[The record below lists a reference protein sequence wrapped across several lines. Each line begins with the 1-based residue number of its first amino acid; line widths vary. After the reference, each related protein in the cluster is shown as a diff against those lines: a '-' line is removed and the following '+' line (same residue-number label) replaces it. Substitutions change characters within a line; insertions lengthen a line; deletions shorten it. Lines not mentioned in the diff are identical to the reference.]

1 MSEKV
6 EVSSYSNLTD
16 GYRKF
21 SYTVINAGLD
31 HGHCKEIVDSA
42 EKEIYNRKI
51 ENHNLS
57 KGLNELADK
66 IERNKINSLTT
77 SQKLDEIFKSITHY
91 ELHPEMIPWVGKDYF
106 KQDFKV
112 LLLGESHYLKKDTT
126 YHHDLDDWYDGV
138 RKGVKNDTAGIKTR
152 EILQNFLTG
161 KSKTIYRNTELALKE
176 TEYFSSHIKSPYTM
190 VSFMNFFQRPAEVS
204 GNSIKVFPK
213 DVEISSKVLTEVIK
227 VLMPDVVGF
236 TSSLAFDA
244 AKKGNATFFLKDK
257 KVLFFRTSLPATAWW
272 NNKNKKYKNATGRE
286 HFITCLNK
294 FSRQRITRASSGRR

>member
-1 MSEKV
+1 MEY
-6 EVSSYSNLTD
+6 YS
-16 GYRKF
+16 R
-21 SYTVINAGLD
+21 
-31 HGHCKEIVDSA
+31 
-42 EKEIYNRKI
+42 
-51 ENHNLS
+51 
-57 KGLNELADK
+57 
-66 IERNKINSLTT
+66 
-77 SQKLDEIFKSITHY
+77 KLDEIFKSIPHY

-126 YHHDLDDWYDGV
+126 YHHDFDDWYDGV

-161 KSKTIYRNTELALKE
+161 KSKSKSKTIYRNTELALKE

-190 VSFMNFFQRPAEVS
+190 VSFINFFQRPAEVS
-204 GNSIKVFPK
+204 GNSIKVFSK

-227 VLMPDVVGF
+227 VLKPDVVGF

-244 AKKGNATFFLKDK
+244 AKKGNATSFLKDK
-257 KVLFFRTSLPATAWW
+257 KVLFFRTSHPATAWW
-272 NNKNKKYKNATGRE
+272 NKKNKKYKNATGRE